1 MNSITRIAPGIRMSA
16 AVVHGDTVYLAGHVD
31 ATHSATVALQTR
43 AILRKID
50 ERLAAAG
57 TDKSRLLSATIWLTD
72 IDTFEE
78 MNTEWDAWV
87 DPANL
92 PARAT
97 VEARLASPEYLVEIA
112 MIAAR

>member
-1 MNSITRIAPGIRMSA
+1 MNSITRIAPGTRMSA
-16 AVVHGDTVYLAGHVD
+16 AVVHGDTVYLAGYVD

-43 AILRKID
+43 AILAKID

-72 IDTFEE
+72 IDTFQE
-78 MNTEWDAWV
+78 MNAEWDAWV
-87 DPANL
+87 DSANL

-112 MIAAR
+112 VIAAR